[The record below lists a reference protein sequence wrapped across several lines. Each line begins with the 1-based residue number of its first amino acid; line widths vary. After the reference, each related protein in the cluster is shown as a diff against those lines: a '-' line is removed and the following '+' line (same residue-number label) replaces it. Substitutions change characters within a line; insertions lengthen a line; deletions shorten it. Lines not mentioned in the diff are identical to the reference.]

1 MTGMVAAASAG
12 AWTHAGPA
20 LLLVLGS
27 LLAVFLTEN
36 ARIPVDDTN
45 THLELTMIH
54 EVMVLDHSGPDLA
67 LIEYAA
73 ALRIWV
79 FGALIVGL
87 ATPLRIGIPL
97 ADAGIF
103 LAGMLALV
111 GFVGVLES
119 AIARLRLLRVP
130 QFLVGAIAFSI
141 LALVLVLR

>member
-1 MTGMVAAASAG
+1 GTGSSFGGMGARRAAAYSALAGRALLLGLAAAVRVSGEMSLTGMFAATGAG
-12 AWTHAGPA
+12 AWKSSGPA

-36 ARIPVDDTN
+36 ARIPVDDPN

-73 ALRIWV
+73 ALRLWV

-87 ATPLRIGIPL
+87 ATPLRTEIP
-97 ADAGIF
+97 
-103 LAGMLALV
+103 
-111 GFVGVLES
+111 
-119 AIARLRLLRVP
+119 
-130 QFLVGAIAFSI
+130 
-141 LALVLVLR
+141 